1 MSSGLAIGT
10 VTAVL
15 KSLLENRLIDV
26 YRNSDLGPVPTV
38 TVLPPDLAVQKESA
52 EDETKDKLNL
62 FLYQVTPN
70 IGWRNMDYPARDS
83 QGNRVSYPPLALD
96 LRYLLSAYSQVP
108 YRAEVMLGY
117 SMQVLHEASGLS
129 RELIRNRI
137 AAFSMPPEDMLAAST
152 LAEQIETIK
161 ITPDS
166 LSTEEISKLWA
177 AFQTN
182 YRLTV
187 AYQASVVLIETDKVA
202 SSPLPVRE
210 PRIVAVPLR
219 CPVIETVQPQSLGA
233 EETLVLQG
241 YNLKADAVQVRF
253 GGGMLVTPDDIS
265 DTQISVTL
273 PSTLSAGINT
283 VQVVHSVDF
292 GSETSPDLR
301 PGIESNA
308 VAFML
313 APTIT
318 QLPLSLSPNGDLSLV
333 VIPAVESHQRVV
345 VLLNNGPMDQAI
357 ALPERPANSAPIATL
372 QIPMPGNLPS
382 GSYLVRLQVDGVASA
397 LEVDTDEQSSTFNQ
411 YIGPTLDVL

>member
-1 MSSGLAIGT
+1 MGNGLAIGA

-15 KSLLENRLIDV
+15 KSLLENRLIGIFQ
-26 YRNSDLGPVPTV
+26 NLELGPIPTI
-38 TVLPPDLAVQKESA
+38 TVLPPDLALPKESA

-96 LRYLLSAYSQVP
+96 LRYLLSVYSQVP
-108 YRAEVMLGY
+108 YRAEVILGY
-117 SMQVLHEASGLS
+117 SMQVLHEASGLP

-137 AAFSMPPEDMLAAST
+137 GAFATPPEDMLAAST
-152 LAEQIETIK
+152 LAEQIESIK
-161 ITPDS
+161 ITPDT

-210 PRIVAVPLR
+210 PRVVAVPLR
-219 CPVIETVQPQSLGA
+219 CPVIESVQPQRLGA
-233 EETLVLQG
+233 GETLVLQG
-241 YNLKADAVQVRF
+241 YNLRANAIQVRF
-253 GGGMLVTPDDIS
+253 AGGTLVTPGDIS
-265 DTQISVTL
+265 DKQISVTL
-273 PSTLSAGINT
+273 PSSVSAGSNT
-283 VQVVHSVDF
+283 VQVLHAVNF
-292 GSETSPDLR
+292 GSEASPDLR

-313 APTIT
+313 TPTIT
-318 QLPLSLSPNGDLSLV
+318 QLPLSISSNGDLSLV
-333 VIPAVESHQRVV
+333 VTPAVESHQRVV
-345 VLLNNGPMDQAI
+345 VVLNNGPMDQAI
-357 ALPERPANSAPIATL
+357 ALPERPANSAPVTTL
-372 QIPMPGNLPS
+372 QIPIPGNLPS

-397 LEVDTDEQSSTFNQ
+397 LEVDSNDQSSTFNQ
-411 YIGPTLDVL
+411 YIGPMLNVL

>member
-1 MSSGLAIGT
+1 MSSGLAIGA

-15 KSLLENRLIDV
+15 KSLLENRLIDIFQ
-26 YRNSDLGPVPTV
+26 NLDLGPIPTI
-38 TVLPPDLAVQKESA
+38 TVLPPDLAMPKDSTNN
-52 EDETKDKLNL
+52 ETDDKLNL

-108 YRAEVMLGY
+108 YRAEVILGY
-117 SMQVLHEASGLS
+117 SMQVLHEASGLP

-137 AAFSMPPEDMLAAST
+137 AVFATPPEDMLAAST

-161 ITPDS
+161 ITPDN

-210 PRIVAVPLR
+210 PRIVAVPLH
-219 CPVIETVQPQSLGA
+219 CPVIEAVQPQRLGA
-233 EETLVLQG
+233 EETLILQG
-241 YNLKADAVQVRF
+241 YNLRADALQVRF
-253 GGGMLVTPDDIS
+253 GGGTLVTPSDIS

-273 PSTLSAGINT
+273 PSSLSAGINT

-292 GSETSPDLR
+292 GSEASPDLR

-313 APTIT
+313 VPTIT
-318 QLPLSLSPNGDLSLV
+318 QLSSSISPNGDLSLV
-333 VIPAVESHQRVV
+333 VTPAVESHQRVV

-357 ALPERPANSAPIATL
+357 VLPERSANSTPITTL

-397 LEVDTDEQSSTFNQ
+397 LEIDTNEQSSTFNQ